1 MDTVTE
7 SGLAIKMAQTGGLGI
22 IHKNL
27 SFKEQADEVL
37 KVKRFESG
45 MVVNPLTIYPD
56 NSLAEAIE
64 IKEKN
69 NISGIPVVQRKTKKL
84 VGILTNRDIRFA
96 KNLIQPVSSLMTNK
110 NLITV
115 AENIKMPP
123 FFLIEY
129 ALQGIQPQF
138 HKVLTS

>member
-1 MDTVTE
+1 MKNITEALTFDDVLIVPAKSEIKPSETDLSTKITKKISLKIPIISAAMDTVTE
-7 SGLAIKMAQTGGLGI
+7 SGLAIKIAQTGGLGI

-56 NSLAEAIE
+56 NSLADAIK

-84 VGILTNRDIRFA
+84 VGILT
-96 KNLIQPVSSLMTNK
+96 K
-110 NLITV
+110 
-115 AENIKMPP
+115 
-123 FFLIEY
+123 
-129 ALQGIQPQF
+129 
-138 HKVLTS
+138 